1 MMPRLVSRSKRLP
14 AFFLMTFLA
23 WLGLAASLAPAGAQE
38 WKVNKAKSRVSFQL
52 SMDGQPVEAQFGSFK
67 IEMRF
72 DPEEPGDGE
81 ITAILDAASLRTGDA
96 ARDAALASA
105 DWLDAASHP
114 AIRFTSVNIKE
125 TDSGRYRMDANL
137 TVKGVTKR
145 VAIPLA
151 IDEEAGGGNVQAQL
165 RVSRSAFGIGP
176 AGGGS
181 DENVSIVLDLA
192 ATHLTN

>member
-1 MMPRLVSRSKRLP
+1 MMPRLVSRSRRLP
-14 AFFLMTFLA
+14 AFFLMTLLSC
-23 WLGLAASLAPAGAQE
+23 LGSAASLSPAGAQE
-38 WKVNKAKSRVSFQL
+38 WKVNKAKSRVSLQL
-52 SMDGQPVEAQFGSFK
+52 SMDGQPVEAQFGNFK

-72 DPEEPGDGE
+72 DPEDPAEGE
-81 ITAILDAASLRTGDA
+81 ITAILDAASLRTGDP
-96 ARDAALASA
+96 ARDAALTSS
-105 DWLDAASHP
+105 DWLNAAGHP
-114 AIRFTSVNIKE
+114 AIRLTSLNIKE

-151 IDEEAGGGNVQAQL
+151 IDDEADAGNVQAQL

-181 DENVSIVLDLA
+181 DENVSIVLELA

>member
-1 MMPRLVSRSKRLP
+1 MMPRLVSRSGRLP
-14 AFFLMTFLA
+14 AFFLMTVLA
-23 WLGLAASLAPAGAQE
+23 CLGFGACLAPADAQE

-52 SMDGQPVEAQFGSFK
+52 SMDGQPVEGQFGNFK

-96 ARDAALASA
+96 ARDAALGSP
-105 DWLDAASHP
+105 DWLNAAGHP
-114 AIRFTSVNIKE
+114 AIRFTSLNIKE
-125 TDSGRYRMDANL
+125 TDAGRYRMDANV
-137 TVKGVTKR
+137 TIKGVTKR
-145 VAIPLA
+145 VAIPLT
-151 IDEEAGGGNVQAQL
+151 IDEAAAGGKVQAEL
-165 RVSRSAFGIGP
+165 RVSRGAFGIGP

-181 DENVSIVLDLA
+181 DETVSIVLDLA

>member
-1 MMPRLVSRSKRLP
+1 MMPRLVSRSRRLP
-14 AFFLMTFLA
+14 AFFLMTLLSC
-23 WLGLAASLAPAGAQE
+23 LGSASLSPAGAQE
-38 WKVNKAKSRVSFQL
+38 WKVNKAKSRVSLQL
-52 SMDGQPVEAQFGSFK
+52 SMDGQPVEAQFGNFK

-72 DPEEPGDGE
+72 DPEDPAEGE
-81 ITAILDAASLRTGDA
+81 ITAILDAASLRTGDP
-96 ARDAALASA
+96 ARDAALTSS
-105 DWLDAASHP
+105 DWLNAAGHP
-114 AIRFTSVNIKE
+114 AIRLTSLNIKE

-151 IDEEAGGGNVQAQL
+151 IDDEADAGNVQAQL

-181 DENVSIVLDLA
+181 DENVSIVLELA